1 MVHQTQFG
9 TLTTTCFDIVA
20 HKNTVIVIQSQ
31 VKVYFSQHTT
41 SHSESNNKCL
51 VRVLKKGNLHFLRS
65 MFPGNIGLETS

>member
-31 VKVYFSQHTT
+31 VKVLQPAYYFS
-41 SHSESNNKCL
+41 
-51 VRVLKKGNLHFLRS
+51 
-65 MFPGNIGLETS
+65 